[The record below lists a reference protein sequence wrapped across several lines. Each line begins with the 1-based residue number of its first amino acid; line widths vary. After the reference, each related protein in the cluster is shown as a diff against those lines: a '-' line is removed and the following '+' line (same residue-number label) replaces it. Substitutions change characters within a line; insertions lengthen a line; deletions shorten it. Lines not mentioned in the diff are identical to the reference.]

1 MIVAFL
7 ADCLT
12 FLISQITK
20 TKKMKTMMKVRSLPF
35 ENEGM
40 NTNEKE
46 KEKENE

>member
-20 TKKMKTMMKVRSLPF
+20 KKMKTMMKVRSLSF